1 MSVQPYRLLIA
12 YRRIRHARD
21 RHGGGHIRLKLAEQI
36 RAAMVYICKHEEDDC
51 RYQDIRKHAD
61 KLCHPFR
68 PISGADIL
76 SGLAHMHLPP
86 FLSISH

>member
-1 MSVQPYRLLIA
+1 
-12 YRRIRHARD
+12 
-21 RHGGGHIRLKLAEQI
+21 
-36 RAAMVYICKHEEDDC
+36 MVYICKHEEDDC